1 MTDLKAGLE
10 ALPDDEEFAEYDLW
24 QSDYEGE
31 SELCVGKID
40 ARDLTHFKDTLK
52 LVGAYDPNFKLR
64 YPVTMIIREGA
75 GKLASFGT
83 MPNADGL
90 GLAFREKLL
99 TISKAEEK
107 DAPE

>member
-64 YPVTMIIREGA
+64 YPVTMIMR
-75 GKLASFGT
+75 KRK
-83 MPNADGL
+83 GL
-90 GLAFREKLL
+90 FCWGYELSEAVLDRLWEVINGN
-99 TISKAEEK
+99 T
-107 DAPE
+107 DPYQ